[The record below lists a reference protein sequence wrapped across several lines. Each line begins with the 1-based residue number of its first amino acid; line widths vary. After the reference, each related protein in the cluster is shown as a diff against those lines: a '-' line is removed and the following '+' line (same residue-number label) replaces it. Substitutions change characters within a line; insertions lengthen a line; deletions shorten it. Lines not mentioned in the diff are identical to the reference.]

1 MKVFLYPVVLALVL
15 VSSLRAEGQ
24 TPLAL
29 PVHLKLD
36 NATLQ
41 EALDRLL
48 TECGANI
55 TFSPDMLPGD
65 TRYSRTFEGQPLN
78 QVLDDLLAN
87 TGIGYSVV
95 GRQIALFRR
104 QPVRRSYSLS
114 GFIEDRFTGEKLI
127 GAAIFDPLTL
137 KGTVS
142 NSYGFFSLT
151 LPEGP
156 YRLVISYLGYA
167 GATLFLDLA
176 GHTRRD
182 IQLDP
187 DGRLSEII
195 VLDQGDSV
203 RYAFDGGTR
212 HLDLQT
218 MRALPALGGEPDL
231 IRHAALQP
239 GVLTGTDGFGGLHV
253 RGGNADQNL
262 FLLDGVPV
270 YNPTHAAGM
279 FSIFN
284 SQAIRSATMLKG
296 GFPARYGGRLSSVFD
311 VHTKDGNNQ
320 RLQGEAGLSLMA
332 AKVALEGPI
341 DPESSSFFLSAR
353 RSIFDPWLR
362 GATRYVHQERGNS
375 GMTDFHFYDLH
386 GKLNFRSGNSH
397 RFYVSLYHGQD
408 QFHQEEFREVR
419 FRDYNVRDNT
429 QTDLDWGNTVASFR
443 WNWILHPRW
452 FLNTTVY
459 TSSFT
464 FGLLDFYEYA
474 RQEQGVTDRRFDLL
488 SFSSRIQDTG
498 ARMEGEWHAG
508 NGHTLRFGGG
518 VVRHGFQPGVM
529 ALDENAI
536 EAEVFVSNGRVRN
549 LDSLPPIAIIQSLES
564 EAYLESQWLISP
576 EWSLNA
582 GLYLNHFQVQDAAY
596 TSLQPRAHLRWHPHR
611 RFGMGFSYG
620 HMAQNMH
627 LLTNSGLGMP
637 TDLWAPVTANV
648 KPLQAR
654 QAEVEISISP
664 AEGLSFEL
672 AAYRK
677 DMANI
682 LGWRNEANFLVNGNI
697 LQGGV
702 PSSYWESLVTS
713 GEGESRGVECAVQAV
728 FGPFRGGLAYS
739 LARTEHRFE
748 TINNGQPFP
757 FRYDRTHVLHLHQ
770 QWKVSDRLQVNLLW
784 SYATG
789 HPITIPQGRFEVHS
803 PYYVAPGT
811 DFTARNA
818 WRMADYHR
826 LDLTLQYGFQ
836 HRRWQHT
843 LDLGVYNLYN
853 RHNPQFIRV
862 KENIY
867 NPEQAELVQVALLPI
882 LPVLS
887 YQLAFR

>member
-1 MKVFLYPVVLALVL
+1 MRGIGYPVIWALILFVAF
-15 VSSLRAEGQ
+15 RAEGQ
-24 TPLAL
+24 TPLSL
-29 PVHLKLD
+29 PVHLNLENVGLPD
-36 NATLQ
+36 
-41 EALDRLL
+41 ALNRLL
-48 TECGANI
+48 TESGANI
-55 TFSPDMLPGD
+55 SFSPDILPEGLSY
-65 TRYSRTFEGQPLN
+65 TRNFEGQPLSE
-78 QVLDDLLAN
+78 VLDVLLAN
-87 TGIGYSVV
+87 TGIGYSLV
-95 GRQIALFRR
+95 GRQVVLFRR
-104 QPVRRSYSLS
+104 QPEKRSFTLS
-114 GFIEDRFTGEKLI
+114 GFIEDRFSGEKLI

-137 KGTVS
+137 KGAVA

-156 YRLVISYLGYA
+156 YQLHISYLGYRT
-167 GATLFLDLA
+167 GVLFIDLSSN
-176 GHTRRD
+176 TRRNVA
-182 IQLDP
+182 LDP
-187 DGRLSEII
+187 DGQLSEVI
-195 VLDQGDSV
+195 VVDVSDSV

-212 HLDLQT
+212 NLDLQT
-218 MRALPALGGEPDL
+218 MRALPSLGGEPDL
-231 IRHAALQP
+231 VRFAALQP
-239 GVLTGTDGFGGLHV
+239 GVLTGTDGFGGVHV

-284 SQAIRSATMLKG
+284 HQAIRSATMLKG

-320 RLQGEAGLSLMA
+320 CVQGEAGLSLMA

-397 RFYVSLYHGQD
+397 RFFVSLYHGQD
-408 QFHQEEFREVR
+408 RFHQEESREVR
-419 FRDYNVRDNT
+419 FRDYSVRDNA

-474 RQEQGVTDRRFDLL
+474 REEQGVRDRRFDLL

-498 ARMEGEWHAG
+498 VRTEGEWHAG
-508 NGHTLRFGGG
+508 SGHTLRFGGS

-549 LDSLPPIAIIQSLES
+549 LDSLPPIEIINSLETD
-564 EAYLESQWLISP
+564 AYLESHWLMSP
-576 EWSLNA
+576 DWSLNA
-582 GLYLNHFQVQDAAY
+582 GLYVNHFQVQESAY
-596 TSLQPRAHLRWHPHR
+596 LSLQPRAHLRWHPHR
-611 RFGMGFSYG
+611 RFGMGLSYG
-620 HMAQNMH
+620 HMAQNLH

-637 TDLWAPVTANV
+637 TDLWAPVTRNV

-654 QAEVEISISP
+654 QLEVEMSFVP
-664 AEGLSFEL
+664 WEGLSVEL

-677 DMANI
+677 HMSNI

-702 PSSYWESLVTS
+702 PNSYWESLVTS
-713 GEGESRGVECAVQAV
+713 GEGESRGVECAVQAM
-728 FGPFRGGLAYS
+728 FGRFTGGLAYS
-739 LARTEHRFE
+739 LARTEHRFDG
-748 TINNGQPFP
+748 INNGRPFP

-770 QWKVSDRLQVNLLW
+770 QWKVSERFHVNVLW

-789 HPITIPQGRFEVHS
+789 HPITTPQGRFEVHS

-811 DFTARNA
+811 VFTGRNA

-826 LDLTLQYGFQ
+826 LDLTLQYSFQ
-836 HRRWQHT
+836 QARWKHT
-843 LDLGVYNLYN
+843 LDLGIYNLYN

-867 NPEQAELVQVALLPI
+867 NPDQRELVQVALLPV